1 MRTPEEQLEWDLCKN
16 DCVYFLN
23 KYLQPEKYSP
33 LLADFKL
40 YPFQEDVLDAVEKG
54 EFIVINTSRQMGIS
68 TILTGRALW
77 KMLFND
83 SYAAVFINPNLVQ
96 GIRHIDM
103 IKDFYNQL
111 PKMFQIGL
119 ERPTNKRSL
128 ALTNGSSVSTFSP
141 KTGSCSRAFDEIVF
155 DQASYIK
162 DLESIVGAAQPLL
175 YSGKNKGK
183 MIVTS
188 CLYKEDW
195 FTQMCRKAEKGDFD
209 FTYIKLPYWVHPKRG
224 RAWRSQQDK
233 DVKPDYAKLEC
244 DCSYVFTKEG
254 VLVPLNDE

>member
-40 YPFQEDVLDAVEKG
+40 YPFQEDVLDAVEG
-54 EFIVINTSRQMGIS
+54 NTLIVINTARQMGVS

-83 SYAAVFINPNLVQ
+83 EYKVVLSNFNLVSSIKNLDL
-96 GIRHIDM
+96 IR
-103 IKDFYNQL
+103 DFYNQL
-111 PKMFQIGL
+111 PEFFKIGEDGL
-119 ERPTNKRSL
+119 NGKRFFKLS
-128 ALTNGSSVSTFSP
+128 NGSSATAIHTQTAQLCS
-141 KTGSCSRAFDEIVF
+141 KTFDEIF
-155 DQASYIK
+155 IDS
-162 DLESIVGAAQPLL
+162 AAFSRTDSENFLSAANQNVHTH
-175 YSGKNKGK
+175 GK
-183 MIVTS
+183 IIISST
-188 CLYKEDW
+188 LYKEGW
-195 FTQMCRKAEKGDFD
+195 FTDMCREAEKGDFS
-209 FTYIKLPYWVHPKRG
+209 FVYVKLPYWVHPKRG
-224 RAWRSQQDK
+224 RAWRSKK
-233 DVKPDYAKLEC
+233 DNELGSEAAKVEY